1 MSRMVVFNLD
11 RSSAGEIH
19 TAVSRTWAINAGG
32 QAAAMVSAADAAN
45 SWLQFGRLAL
55 VEHATLP
62 AWCGMID
69 TPWGAIPPV
78 KLTMYNAGYL
88 LKVRSLEAPVT
99 LTGSPGA
106 IATQLLA
113 LANMVEDLGIQAG
126 DIDMT
131 GGTRSEVYDMRP
143 VWDLLLE
150 LAGKTGM
157 ELNLRPE
164 RGVDGRLVLYLD
176 FKTRLGIDTG
186 FLLHDGPNAN
196 MQITDCQIDGE
207 IWNRMTGIGDQSSKT
222 SRLATPPTGDLDSI
236 NAYRLRSTVKQ
247 YSGVTSI
254 SVLQDNVNA
263 ALITPLTGTSRPH
276 LILTAKVQE
285 STFPVMRPGNSHVI
299 RAANLYLPG
308 GMCGWAGICRSTSME
323 YDESD
328 NTLKLTLLGD
338 L

>member
-19 TAVSRTWAINAGG
+19 VAVSRTWAINAGG
-32 QAAAMVSAADAAN
+32 QATAAVSTADAAN
-45 SWLQFGRLAL
+45 TWLQFGRLAL
-55 VEHATLP
+55 IEHATLP

-78 KLTMYNAGYL
+78 NLTMYNAGYL

-99 LTGSPGA
+99 LTGNPGA
-106 IATQLLA
+106 IVIQLLA
-113 LANMVEDLGIQAG
+113 LANAVEDLGIRAG
-126 DIDMT
+126 DIDMI
-131 GGTRSEVYDMRP
+131 GATRSEIYDMRP

-157 ELNLRPE
+157 EMILRPE
-164 RGVDGRLVLYLD
+164 RDVDGRLALYLD
-176 FKTRLGIDTG
+176 FKQRLGIDTG

-196 MQITDCQIDGE
+196 MQITDCQVDGE

-222 SRLATPPTGDLDSI
+222 ARLTTPPTGDMESI

-247 YSGVTSI
+247 FSGVTSI
-254 SVLQDNVNA
+254 SVLQDDVNA

-276 LILTAKVQE
+276 LILTAKVTE
-285 STFPVMRPGNSHVI
+285 SAFPVMRPGNSQVV

-308 GMCGWAGICRSTSME
+308 GMRGWAGICRSTAMG

-328 NTLKLTLLGD
+328 NTLQINLIGD